1 MVLSNTL
8 SPLNRPERP
17 SLDFFEY
24 WDSFGLFDEL
34 QVVLPPQ
41 FFVIFEIARVVF
53 TPELI
58 SEALSAIED
67 ISQEQKIE
75 APDRDESILYNRMEK
90 ISPVSDH
97 MEIDNYRTIFELKKA
112 LPRELAWEDEIFDIK
127 LLKHQLLV
135 RRFYESKMD
144 KFKPIST
151 MQNESGRQAN
161 RFD

>member
-1 MVLSNTL
+1 MSNTL

-34 QVVLPPQ
+34 QVILPPQ

-67 ISQEQKIE
+67 ISHEEKIE

-112 LPRELAWEDEIFDIK
+112 LPREPGKAYLMIK
-127 LLKHQLLV
+127 
-135 RRFYESKMD
+135 RFKLSEPHRSSAP
-144 KFKPIST
+144 FTQGWS
-151 MQNESGRQAN
+151 QS
-161 RFD
+161 